1 MTPQES
7 PAPPLA
13 GKQLLI
19 FDFDGTLADT
29 SPLHARAFVET
40 LAPLGV
46 AVDYPALAGLKT
58 RDALE
63 KAFRDAGLALKDI
76 DVGALVE
83 EKQGRVRR
91 LIEQELEPNPRIDA
105 FLRWAQTRFRL
116 AMVTSGSRGTI
127 DLALSK
133 LRYENWF
140 DPLICADDVQR
151 AKPAPEG
158 FLKALQIAQCEADS
172 AIIFEDSESGFAAAR
187 AAGIQCIDVA
197 KFDWLATSLERA

>member
-1 MTPQES
+1 MTSCDDPV
-7 PAPPLA
+7 LRIA
-13 GKQLLI
+13 GKRLLI

-46 AVDYPALAGLKT
+46 PVDYSMLAGLKT

-63 KAFRDAGLALKDI
+63 KALRTSGRTPQEVDLA
-76 DVGALVE
+76 ALVG
-83 EKQGRVRR
+83 EKQRRVRR
-91 LIEQELEPNPRIDA
+91 LIEQELKPSPQIDA
-105 FLRWAQTRFRL
+105 FLRWARTRFRL

-127 DLALSK
+127 DLALRK

-140 DPLICADDVQR
+140 DPLICADDVKR

-158 FLKALQIAQCEADS
+158 FLRALRLAQCEA
-172 AIIFEDSESGFAAAR
+172 AAALIFEDSESGFAAAR
-187 AAGIQCIDVA
+187 AAGVEFIDVA
-197 KFDWLATSLERA
+197 NFDWLATGLERA